1 MTDPS
6 ACAQFQHRILPAIKD
21 VGMKHADAEALALKT
36 SDNFGTC

>member
-21 VGMKHADAEALALKT
+21 VGMKHADREGPGT
-36 SDNFGTC
+36 ENFG